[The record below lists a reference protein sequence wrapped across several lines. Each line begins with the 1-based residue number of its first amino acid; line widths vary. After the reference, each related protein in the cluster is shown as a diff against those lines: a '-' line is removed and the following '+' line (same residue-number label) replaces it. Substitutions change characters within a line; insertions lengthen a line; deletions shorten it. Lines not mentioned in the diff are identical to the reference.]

1 MVKKIIALLCLV
13 ILTTN
18 LQAQDDVKTLTTRE
32 RIYLGGGINGFSI
45 GDPTSIGVS
54 PSIGYLATNSTV
66 LGVSLTYQYYK
77 FSNLS
82 SSLFG
87 KSLFIKQ
94 YLPVFDEKIGPLFL
108 TGQVDSYSR
117 LDDIITKYST
127 PILIGIG
134 SGNRTGT
141 NISVLYDVNY
151 SSSATSPYGSAWVVQ
166 IGGLYF

>member
-1 MVKKIIALLCLV
+1 
-13 ILTTN
+13 
-18 LQAQDDVKTLTTRE
+18 
-32 RIYLGGGINGFSI
+32 
-45 GDPTSIGVS
+45 
-54 PSIGYLATNSTV
+54 
-66 LGVSLTYQYYK
+66 
-77 FSNLS
+77 
-82 SSLFG
+82 
-87 KSLFIKQ
+87 LFIKQ